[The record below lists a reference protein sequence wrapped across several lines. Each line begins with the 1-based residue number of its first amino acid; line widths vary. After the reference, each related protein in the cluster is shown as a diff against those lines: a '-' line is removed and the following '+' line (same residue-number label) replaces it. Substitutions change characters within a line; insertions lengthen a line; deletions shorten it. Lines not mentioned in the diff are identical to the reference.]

1 MNSSSLSACHF
12 EGNGD
17 LYGLGVRTGLYTQWA
32 ATLITTV
39 ADPHAENVVMVL
51 NMLIQTALL
60 LGLVILSA
68 RHEASVLDPV
78 ITFWLLFGALSNL
91 TGDGV
96 HILDHP
102 TGSYRLILYAAVA
115 MYYIWFWFTGWM
127 GMLDPDCDPTVFF
140 GNVNIR
146 GRYSIFAQAMSIL
159 GLVVCITLAIWRPL
173 RDKVRGLEG
182 RKCQDD
188 RVEEELGGDAD
199 DPQDNA
205 RQKEDVPVVVPEAIE
220 LAGAEDLARER
231 GGENESP
238 TRRPEGGNTTS
249 TAELDE
255 VPVIRGGYSWHVP
268 WIMDSDR
275 MDDLEVMLDRF
286 SWEGKWGNVN
296 PYFLCLSVMNIALS
310 IAAVEYLIKAN
321 NIAGANDVDSVGQ
334 LIALVSGAF
343 SLIFG

>member
-1 MNSSSLSACHF
+1 MNSSSLSACYF

-17 LYGLGVRTGLYTQWA
+17 LYGLGVRIGLYTQWA

-96 HILDHP
+96 YILDHP
-102 TGSYRLILYAAVA
+102 TGSGRLILYAAVA
-115 MYYIWFWFTGWM
+115 IYYIWFWFTGWM
-127 GMLDPDCDPTVFF
+127 GMLDPDCDP
-140 GNVNIR
+140 
-146 GRYSIFAQAMSIL
+146 SAMSIL

-173 RDKVRGLEG
+173 KDKVRGLEG

-188 RVEEELGGDAD
+188 RVEEGLGGDAD

-205 RQKEDVPVVVPEAIE
+205 RQKEDAPVVVPEAIE
-220 LAGAEDLARER
+220 LADAEDLARER
-231 GGENESP
+231 RGENESP
-238 TRRPEGGNTTS
+238 TRRPEEGNTTS

-255 VPVIRGGYSWHVP
+255 IPVIRGGYSWHVP

-275 MDDLEVMLDRF
+275 MDDLEAMLDRF

-296 PYFLCLSVMNIALS
+296 PYLLCLSVMNIALS